1 MKYNFRNTGSLS
13 NLTRPNTEHEKMK
26 LEQKAFQVFN
36 DKGHLTRQLGMLS
49 IIRPIQLLP
58 VIILITGSDRTGSS
72 DRIGQLIWLLENVML
87 LSRKM
92 EPFSNIWI
100 ILPNSIF
107 VLCENFEKFSL
118 DFFVSR
124 RQPEEYFQ
132 MNESQFIL
140 EIITQ
145 VRKRDFKILILLP
158 Y

>member
-58 VIILITGSDRTGSS
+58 VIILITGSDRTG
-72 DRIGQLIWLLENVML
+72 QLIWLLENVML

-92 EPFSNIWI
+92 EPSSNIWI

-118 DFFVSR
+118 GFFVSR

-132 MNESQFIL
+132 INESQFIL